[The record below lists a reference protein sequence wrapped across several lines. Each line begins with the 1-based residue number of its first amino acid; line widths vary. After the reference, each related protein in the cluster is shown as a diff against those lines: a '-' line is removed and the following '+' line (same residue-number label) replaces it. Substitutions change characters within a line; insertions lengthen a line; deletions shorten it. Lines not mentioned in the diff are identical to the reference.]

1 MIKTQPM
8 MNPWQLG
15 GLTWGELAHRLW
27 NEIQEDE
34 IVGRAAQLAY
44 YLLLALFPALL
55 FLTAFMGLFLMNT
68 STSGLMRSLQTVLPG
83 DALSVIQK
91 YLDQAV
97 QGSGSELISL
107 GLLGA
112 LWASSSGMT
121 AIMEA
126 LNAAYDAT
134 ETRPF
139 WKVRLTGIVLT
150 IGLAGFIILSTAL
163 VLYGGTI
170 VEWVTEWFGLGS
182 FAAIS
187 WKLMQWFLAIV
198 LMLFVMAVIY
208 YVCPDIEQDWRWV
221 TPGSVFAVGMWLL
234 ISAGFKI
241 YVSNFGSYNVAYGSI
256 GGVIV
261 LLLWL
266 YLSGMVILVGGEVNA
281 EIAAAA
287 KGRAI

>member
-1 MIKTQPM
+1 
-8 MNPWQLG
+8 
-15 GLTWGELAHRLW
+15 
-27 NEIQEDE
+27 
-34 IVGRAAQLAY
+34 VGRAAQLAY

-139 WKVRLTGIVLT
+139 WKVRLIGIVLT

-163 VLYGGTI
+163 VLYGGAI
-170 VEWVTEWFGLGS
+170 VEWVTGWFGLGS

-187 WKLMQWFLAIV
+187 WKLMQWFLVII

-234 ISAGFKI
+234 ISGGFKI
-241 YVSNFGSYNVAYGSI
+241 YVNNFGSYNVAYGSI

-266 YLSGMVILVGGEVNA
+266 YLSGIVILVGGEVNA

-287 KGRAI
+287 KDRAI